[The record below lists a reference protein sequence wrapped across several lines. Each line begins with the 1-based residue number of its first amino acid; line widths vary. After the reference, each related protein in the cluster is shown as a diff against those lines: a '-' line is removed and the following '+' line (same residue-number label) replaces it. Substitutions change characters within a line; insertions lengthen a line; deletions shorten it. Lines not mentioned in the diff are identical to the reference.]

1 MVLGTILD
9 NKEVA
14 YNLTMVERCHETSI
28 QILLSLSN
36 KTSRH
41 ILYLLTESTP
51 IWIVFQRRCFVYLH
65 HILNQYKEYLLQI
78 SF

>member
-1 MVLGTILD
+1 MVLGTIMD

-14 YNLTMVERCHETSI
+14 YNLTMVERCHETLI

-51 IWIVFQRRCFVYLH
+51 I
-65 HILNQYKEYLLQI
+65 
-78 SF
+78 